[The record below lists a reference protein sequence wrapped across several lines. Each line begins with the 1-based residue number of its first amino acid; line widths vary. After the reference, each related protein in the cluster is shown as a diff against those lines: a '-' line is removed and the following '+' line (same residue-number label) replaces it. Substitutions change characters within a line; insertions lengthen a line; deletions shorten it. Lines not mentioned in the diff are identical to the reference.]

1 METRIN
7 TLFDEYQ
14 KDLEALVSIPSV
26 LSESETFP
34 FGEAIQRALEKTLL
48 IAKKLGFNTY
58 IDPNG
63 YYGYAEIG
71 EGDELFGVLGH
82 IDVVPV
88 GEKSNWKYDPFSL
101 QEEDGYLFG
110 RGTSDDK
117 GPLLASMYALKAVL
131 DDGYTLNRRVR
142 FIIGTDEESFWRC
155 MEAYKKNEEMP
166 DMGFTPDASFPLIYA
181 EKGLVQY
188 KLFSHELTNVVMHGG
203 MAFNAVPDKATVA
216 YDSDVE
222 IKLKEANRSYKV
234 VGNTIEVYGKSIH
247 AMLADQGENAIV
259 YAAEALELAGKGNK
273 LTRFIMDKLSQAN
286 GEALFGNVEDEV
298 TGKLTMNVAMIE
310 IKENMQSLSLDF
322 RVPIS
327 YELQTLDEKLKKQ
340 AHAYQIVVE
349 KYDELPSVYL
359 ERESEL
365 IQGLMSAYQTISGDL
380 TSQPM
385 TSGGATYARS
395 MDNIVAFGALFPDD
409 IATEHQVNERIAI
422 STLKKAMSVYAQAY
436 INLVVEEKK

>member
-1 METRIN
+1 MKTKIDTIFASYKE
-7 TLFDEYQ
+7 
-14 KDLEALVSIPSV
+14 DLESLISIPSI
-26 LSESETFP
+26 LEESEAFP

-48 IAKKLGFNTY
+48 IAKKLGFETY

-71 EGDELFGVLGH
+71 EGSTLFGVLGH

-88 GEKSNWKYDPFSL
+88 GDKNNWTHDPFTLVES
-101 QEEDGYLFG
+101 EGYLFG

-131 DDGYTLNRRVR
+131 DSGYKLNKRVR

-155 MEAYKKNEEMP
+155 MAAYKENEEMP

-188 KLFSHELTNVVMHGG
+188 QLFSHELTDVNMHGG
-203 MAFNAVPDKATVA
+203 IAFNAVPDCAVIDYDEAVLAALKAL
-216 YDSDVE
+216 D
-222 IKLKEANRSYKV
+222 RQYKV
-234 VGNTIEVYGKSIH
+234 KENKIEVYGKSIH
-247 AMLADQGENAIV
+247 AMLADEGENAIV
-259 YAAEALELAGKGNK
+259 YAAEALDKAGLGNK
-273 LTRFIMDKLSQAN
+273 MTQFIVEKLANAN
-286 GEALFGNVEDEV
+286 GENIFGVVEDDV
-298 TGKLTMNVAMIE
+298 TGKLTMNVAMVE
-310 IKENMQSLSLDF
+310 IKENVQTLSLDF

-327 YELQTLDEKLKKQ
+327 YELEKIDEKLKQ
-340 AHAYQIVVE
+340 SAHQYQIVVE

-359 ERESEL
+359 ERDSEL
-365 IQGLMSAYQTISGDL
+365 IEGLMAAYQEISGDYK
-380 TSQPM
+380 SQAM

-395 MDNIVAFGALFPDD
+395 MENIVAFGALFPDD
-409 IATEHQVNERIAI
+409 IATEHQVDERISI
-422 STLKKAMSVYAQAY
+422 ETLKKAMAVYAQAY